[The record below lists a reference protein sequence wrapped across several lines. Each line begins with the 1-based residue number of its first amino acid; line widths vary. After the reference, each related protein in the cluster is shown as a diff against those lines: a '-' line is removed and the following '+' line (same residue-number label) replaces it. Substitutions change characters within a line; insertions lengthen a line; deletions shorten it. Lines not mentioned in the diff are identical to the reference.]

1 MKDKDGSEIAE
12 EKVQNT
18 VKTKPRASFNSA
30 PTLVRGHR
38 HRVITGNSTI
48 PPKKLHEWPFLGLS
62 VGLKLMCFQLENE
75 PWLST
80 EFDGENTWVKLGYFR
95 SAAQ

>member
-1 MKDKDGSEIAE
+1 M
-12 EKVQNT
+12 
-18 VKTKPRASFNSA
+18 
-30 PTLVRGHR
+30 
-38 HRVITGNSTI
+38 
-48 PPKKLHEWPFLGLS
+48 KLHDWPFLEPS
-62 VGLKLMCFQLENE
+62 VGLKLMCFQLDNE